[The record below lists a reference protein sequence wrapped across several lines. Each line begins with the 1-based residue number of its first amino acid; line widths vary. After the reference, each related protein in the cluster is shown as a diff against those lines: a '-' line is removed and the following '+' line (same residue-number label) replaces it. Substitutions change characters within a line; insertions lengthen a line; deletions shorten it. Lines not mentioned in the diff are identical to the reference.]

1 MAGRSGIPK
10 NRTNVIATAISVV
23 ALIVALVEGWG
34 TTALLAGASTLL
46 WGALLV
52 MGVRRRR
59 ARRLRRS
66 RSSSSDS

>member
-10 NRTNVIATAISVV
+10 NRTNAIATAISVI
-23 ALIVALVEGWG
+23 ALVVALVQGWG

-46 WGALLV
+46 WGSLLV

-66 RSSSSDS
+66 GSPGS

>member
-10 NRTNVIATAISVV
+10 NRTNAIATAISVI
-23 ALIVALVEGWG
+23 ALVLALVEGWG

-46 WGALLV
+46 WGSLLV

-59 ARRLRRS
+59 ARRVRRS
-66 RSSSSDS
+66 QSSSPEG